1 LALPL
6 SDIPCE
12 FEELA
17 QKAPVSIMYAD
28 REGIVCFVNDWH
40 LKHFARGLRDRAYF
54 LGRPLLSLPGI
65 ASSGAADV
73 LKAAL
78 EGGEVFVEKLYT
90 PGFSGGQSGYQTIRA
105 SAIKSGRLAGGAV
118 IIREDV
124 SRWVEMEN
132 IRRNEHKRTLA
143 LLNATQDSAVLL
155 DPDGRFAILNDEAAR
170 RRGMTVQELEGKS
183 LYRHMD
189 PEAARFRRA
198 MAEKVLASGTPVEYE
213 ENSNGRT
220 YWVSIYPVQDQ
231 DGRITHLA
239 SFSKDITERKLMEKA
254 LMQAKQRAE
263 ASFEAKTQFLAN
275 MSHEL
280 RTPLNG
286 ILGAAQLAHD
296 GPMSEEQREL
306 WGLVGESGERLLKA
320 VNSLLDLADI
330 TSHALQPVM
339 RPFDLR
345 RAVASVAKSFE
356 IQARLKNL
364 DILVEFEESLP
375 QMVTGD
381 EFRLRKILANLV
393 ANAVQGTERGSVLV
407 SVSTPGEEMQRKPG
421 VITCVGGLSILF
433 LVEDTG
439 VGIAP
444 DRIATIFES
453 FTLAEDTLTKTR
465 SGTGMGLAI
474 ARSLV
479 ELLGGRIWAESEPGQ
494 GSRFFFTAS
503 FWTQP
508 EEDDA
513 SEAPVLPLPESR
525 GARVLLAEDEQIT
538 RLMAG
543 LMLGRMGYQ
552 VLEAADGQE
561 ALKALRDNACDVVLM
576 DIQMPVMDGITATR
590 MIRAGE
596 LPGVDR
602 NIPIIAFTS
611 YASDRDRIRLL
622 REGMDALLPK
632 PFDAKDLGRAIEKV
646 LDARLQ

>member
-6 SDIPCE
+6 SDIPEE

-40 LKHFARGLRDRAYF
+40 LRNFARGLHDRDYF
-54 LGRPLLSLPGI
+54 LGKPLLSLPGI

-73 LKAAL
+73 LKTAL

-90 PGFSGGQSGYQTIRA
+90 AGFSGGQSGYQTIRA
-105 SAIKSGRLAGGAV
+105 SGIKSGRLAGGTV
-118 IIREDV
+118 VIREDV
-124 SRWVEMEN
+124 TRWVEMEN
-132 IRRNEHKRTLA
+132 TRRNEQKRTLA
-143 LLNATQDSAVLL
+143 LLNATHDSAVLL
-155 DPDGRFAILNDEAAR
+155 DPDGRFVLLNDEAAR
-170 RRGMTVQELEGKS
+170 RRGMAVPELEGKS

-198 MAEKVLASGTPVEYE
+198 MAEKVLSSGTPVEYE
-213 ENSNGRT
+213 ENAHGHT
-220 YWVSIYPVQDQ
+220 FWVSIYPVRDQ
-231 DGRITHLA
+231 DGRTTHLA
-239 SFSKDITERKLMEKA
+239 SFSKDITERKQMEKA
-254 LMQAKQRAE
+254 LVQAKQRAE

-286 ILGAAQLAHD
+286 ILGAVQLAQD
-296 GPMSEEQREL
+296 DALSDEQREL
-306 WGLVGESGERLLKA
+306 WGIVGESGERLLKA

-330 TSHALQPVM
+330 SSHALQPVM
-339 RPFDLR
+339 RPFELR
-345 RAVASVAKSFE
+345 RAVGSVARSFE
-356 IQARLKNL
+356 VQARLKNL
-364 DILVEFEESLP
+364 DILVEVEERLP
-375 QMVTGD
+375 QVVTGD
-381 EFRLRKILANLV
+381 EFRLRKILANLM
-393 ANAVQGTERGSVLV
+393 ANAVQGTEQGSVLL
-407 SVSTPGEEMQRKPG
+407 SVSMADESALSKPG
-421 VITCVGGLSILF
+421 VITCVGGLSLLF
-433 LVEDTG
+433 MVEDTG

-444 DRIATIFES
+444 DKIADIFES
-453 FTLAEDTLTKTR
+453 FTLAEDTKTKTR
-465 SGTGMGLAI
+465 SGAGMGLAI

-479 ELLGGRIWAESEPGQ
+479 ELLGGRIWAVSEPGQ

-508 EEDDA
+508 EADA
-513 SEAPVLPLPESR
+513 VGSPPGAPPAGAR

-538 RLMAG
+538 RIMAG
-543 LMLGRMGYQ
+543 IMLGRMGYQ
-552 VLEAADGQE
+552 VMEAADGLE
-561 ALKALRDNACDVVLM
+561 ALKVLRDNACDVVLM

-611 YASDRDRIRLL
+611 YANDRDRIRLL
-622 REGMDALLPK
+622 REGMNALLPK
-632 PFDAKDLGRAIEKV
+632 PFDANDLAQAIDKV
-646 LDARLQ
+646 LKATLN